1 MQDKIRVGVI
11 GANPQRGWATTAH
24 IPALKALPQYEI
36 TAVSSTRLQ
45 SARAAADKFGVPHA
59 FDNHQDLVTHPEVD
73 LVAVTVKVPLH
84 RELVTAAL
92 RAGKHVYCEWPLGN
106 GLAEAEAL
114 AALAKEQGVYAV
126 VGLQA
131 RFSPVMQYVRDLVA
145 QGYVGRV
152 LSSTLVGSGMAW
164 GGMAPA
170 ADAYVNDVRNGATM
184 LTIPLGHTIDA
195 VCDALGEFQ
204 SLNAV
209 IATNLLETVV
219 LETKEKIAKSAEDQV
234 AIAGTLRSG
243 ATISVHYRGGR
254 SRGTNFSWEING
266 TEGDLL
272 LTGPGGHAQF
282 MEPALRGARGEE
294 KTLSE
299 IQVPETYRQV
309 ANAVPPGPPFNI
321 ARAYVQLAEDMRNGS
336 TRMPT
341 FEHAL
346 IRHRLLEAVR
356 EAARTGTRQTLLET
370 ESHG

>member
-1 MQDKIRVGVI
+1 MQNKIRVGVI

-36 TAVSSTRLQ
+36 TAVSSTRQQ
-45 SARAAADKFGVPHA
+45 SARAAADKFGVRRA
-59 FDNHQDLVTHPEVD
+59 FDNHQELVAHPEVD

-84 RELVTAAL
+84 RELVSAAL
-92 RAGKHVYCEWPLGN
+92 HAGKHVYCEWPLGN

-114 AALAKEQGVYAV
+114 AALAKQKGVYAV

-131 RFSPVMQYVRDLVA
+131 RFSPVMQYVRDLIS
-145 QGYVGRV
+145 QGYVGHV
-152 LSSTLVGSGMAW
+152 LSSTLIGSGMAW
-164 GGMAPA
+164 GGVTPV
-170 ADAYVNDVRNGATM
+170 ADAYVNDLRNGATM

-195 VCDALGEFQ
+195 VCCALGEFE

-209 IATNLLETVV
+209 IATNLSEAVV
-219 LETKEKIAKSAEDQV
+219 LETKETIAKSAEDQIV
-234 AIAGTLRSG
+234 IAGTLRSG

-282 MEPALRGARGEE
+282 MEPALRGARGDE

-299 IQVPETYRQV
+299 LTVPDSYRRI
-309 ANAVPPGPPFNI
+309 ANELAPGPAFNV
-321 ARAYVQLAEDMRNGS
+321 ARAYAQLAEDMRSGS
-336 TRMPT
+336 TRMAT
-341 FEHAL
+341 FEHAVL
-346 IRHRLLEAVR
+346 RHRMLEAVR
-356 EAARTGTRQTLLET
+356 EAASTGVRQTLRVP
-370 ESHG
+370 